1 MNFMATLTAVIAS
14 GLLVALGLA
23 GNLFIVI
30 CNLFFRSSGQGLHLG
45 DMLVTCITVST
56 VIFDLSAYLSMALF
70 LLGGMCPNSN
80 ITMQINMFL
89 TIAGISLNYWFIAWL
104 CVYYCVKIVN
114 MSSRVFI
121 RLKQNISTVI
131 CCCLAGSVPIIIP
144 ISSAAFYIGMNDSNN
159 STTQNNSCPPIELM
173 SSALG
178 QVAMPLFVVQSIV
191 ALVLMMCSCSA
202 IIVFLCGH
210 IRQMQLSSPEIADS
224 SQNLIRVAK
233 MITVLALLYLFC
245 TIAGALPVFI
255 GQAAFSKE
263 YFLVVDCM
271 FSAACLGI
279 TVTLIAGNSSLRQ
292 KASACVNWLK
302 ALSDH
307 SMFSTNLELQGTRKV
322 SDF

>member
-30 CNLFFRSSGQGLHLG
+30 CNLFFRSNGQGLHLG
-45 DMLVTCITVST
+45 DMLVTCIAVST
-56 VIFDLSAYLSMALF
+56 VIFDLTAYLSMALF

-121 RLKQNISTVI
+121 RLKQIISTVI
-131 CCCLAGSVPIIIP
+131 CCSLAGSVPIIIP
-144 ISSAAFYIGMNDSNN
+144 ISSAAFYIGMNDSDN

-191 ALVLMMCSCSA
+191 ALVLMMCSCST

-210 IRQMQLSSPEIADS
+210 IRQMQLSSPEIAD
-224 SQNLIRVAK
+224 LIRVAK
-233 MITVLALLYLFC
+233 MITVLALLNLFC
-245 TIAGALPVFI
+245 TIAEALPVFI

-263 YFLVVDCM
+263 YLLVVDCM

-279 TVTLIAGNSSLRQ
+279 TVTNS
-292 KASACVNWLK
+292 W
-302 ALSDH
+302 
-307 SMFSTNLELQGTRKV
+307 EL
-322 SDF
+322 